1 VVTETTQI
9 RPTAV
14 EERTGFA
21 GVSTPAALVLF
32 VLLGALYASLGA
44 TLPQLRTEFHLA
56 PTAGSELVTWFMA
69 GSLVTTLGAGFAARW
84 LRARPTL
91 SVLLV
96 LIGVGAIAMSLAP
109 SWSLFLLSAAAAGLG
124 FGGIVVY
131 LNTAF
136 ASGFGRRSV
145 VMLNLL
151 NAVFMGGAIAGPLAI
166 GAATGIG
173 VRYVF
178 LGIGILV
185 LACWPIRGCVP
196 PAPDQRTPGRG
207 YSAAAARRYLPIL
220 AAFAVV
226 GLAYGAMETSV
237 GTWESTDLVSVGVSA
252 SAAALWTGAYWA
264 GHALG
269 RVSLPFLSLRMS
281 ASRLVILCTV
291 GAAIALASASVPSFA
306 PYSYAAA
313 GILLGPVYPTMLA
326 WALRIT
332 PAKQLTAALMFA
344 SSMIGTAG
352 SPPVIAA
359 VISGR
364 TGPFLPL
371 SLSALAAI
379 CIASIMLASA
389 VSRFRSQARAEP
401 EPALG

>member
-1 VVTETTQI
+1 
-9 RPTAV
+9 
-14 EERTGFA
+14 
-21 GVSTPAALVLF
+21 
-32 VLLGALYASLGA
+32 
-44 TLPQLRTEFHLA
+44 
-56 PTAGSELVTWFMA
+56 MA
-69 GSLVTTLGAGFAARW
+69 GSLITTLGCGFAARK
-84 LRARPTL
+84 LRARPAL
-91 SVLLV
+91 SVLLALV
-96 LIGVGAIAMSLAP
+96 GIGAVSMSLAP
-109 SWSLFLLSAAAAGLG
+109 SWILFLLSASAAGLG

-151 NAVFMGGAIAGPLAI
+151 NAVFMAGAIAGPLGI

-178 LGIGILV
+178 LGIGILG

-196 PAPDQRTPGRG
+196 SAPELRMPGHG
-207 YSAAAARRYLPIL
+207 GSATAVRRYLPIL

-269 RVSLPFLSLRMS
+269 RISLPFLSLRMS

-291 GAAIALASASVPSFA
+291 GAAIALATASVPAWA

-313 GILLGPVYPTMLA
+313 GIMLGPVYPTMLV

-359 VISGR
+359 VIAGR

-379 CIASIMLASA
+379 CIASILLASV
-389 VSRFRSQARAEP
+389 VSSIRSQARAEP
-401 EPALG
+401 GQAPAEPGHVQEREPEHVLG